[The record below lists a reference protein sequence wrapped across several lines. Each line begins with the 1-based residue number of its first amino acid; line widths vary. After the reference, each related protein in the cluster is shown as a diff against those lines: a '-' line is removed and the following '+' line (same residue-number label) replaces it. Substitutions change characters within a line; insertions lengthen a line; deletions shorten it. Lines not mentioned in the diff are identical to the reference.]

1 MATTTKKAMS
11 IAARIKG
18 IREAVTKLKQAAMDS
33 AEKLVN
39 LIWFDEDANTEA
51 LLAKTGYKSISAWF
65 RNDPELGS
73 SSFNAVYLGLVNKAA
88 QHAGVKAV
96 DSVGAA
102 KILKANLIWEEEEDN
117 AGQAIKEAGPEMA
130 VSLQL
135 HARLRAYN
143 VLVGKKMPAIDAA
156 KKACQMVDRGVDTT
170 DAEAV
175 NDAAEDGSDN
185 GQAGSGKSDLTKC
198 QEAMLKVRQLLIKMT
213 PADFDTAC
221 GDELVNTAIAW
232 KIREEGQAKIKEA
245 TTKK

>member
-1 MATTTKKAMS
+1 MATKEKKTMT

-18 IREAVTKLKQAAMDS
+18 IREAVTKLKQASMDS
-33 AEKLVN
+33 ADKLVN

-65 RNDPELGS
+65 RTDPELGS
-73 SSFNAVYLGLVNKAA
+73 SSFNAIYLGLVNKAA

-102 KILKANLIWEEEEDN
+102 KILKANLIWQDGEDN
-117 AGQAIKEAGPEMA
+117 EGQGIKEAGPEMA
-130 VSLQL
+130 MSLQL

-156 KKACQMVDRGVDTT
+156 KQACQMVDRGVDTT
-170 DAEAV
+170 DARAV
-175 NDAAEDGSDN
+175 TAASREGSDN
-185 GQAGSGKSDLTKC
+185 SQAGSGKSDLTKC
-198 QEAMLKVRQLLIKMT
+198 QEAVLKIRQLLIKMA

-221 GDELVNTAIAW
+221 EDELLNTPIAW
-232 KIREEGQAKIKEA
+232 KIREQGQAKIKEA
-245 TTKK
+245 TSKK